1 MRRYRNLT
9 LNLGLVF
16 LLLASA
22 PTVRAAE
29 ILLVGATQ
37 TRALLSVD
45 GGRSRWVES
54 GQVTPEGIKLIRI
67 DGDSAVVEYQGAR
80 ETVTLGQNTRLS
92 GGGGNSSSGAQK
104 AVLSADDGGHFYA
117 DGAINGVP
125 VRFLVDTGAS
135 LVSMSASDA
144 QRLGINYLA
153 GQRSASST
161 ANGIVPTY
169 RVKLDQVKVGDIVLT
184 NVDGMVHINN
194 ALPVILLGMSF
205 LSRTQMERNGDS
217 MVLTRRF

>member
-16 LLLASA
+16 LLLAGA
-22 PTVRAAE
+22 AAHAAE

-37 TRALLSVD
+37 TRALLSID

-54 GQVTPEGIKLIRI
+54 GQVTPEGVKLIRI
-67 DGDSAVVEYQGAR
+67 EGDSALVEYQGAR

-92 GGGGNSSSGAQK
+92 GGASGGSGAQK
-104 AVLSADDGGHFYA
+104 AVLSADERGHFYA
-117 DGAINGVP
+117 DGMINGVP

-135 LVSMSASDA
+135 MIAMNGGDA
-144 QRLGINYLA
+144 QRLGIDYLA
-153 GQRSASST
+153 GQRFAVST
-161 ANGIVPTY
+161 ANGIVVAY
-169 RVKLDQVKVGDIVLT
+169 RITLDEVRVGDIMLNHVEAAVQPGGGLS
-184 NVDGMVHINN
+184 GM
-194 ALPVILLGMSF
+194 LLGMSF
-205 LSRTQMERNGDS
+205 LNRTNMERSGDS